1 MHFRRN
7 STRIECISE
16 EIKDVSFGIMQCNSS
31 TNEAYFLTDSGL
43 LESDSGVTLP
53 LLSVAHSR
61 VRRSFMV
68 IKGMAKRD

>member
-1 MHFRRN
+1 MHIRRN

-16 EIKDVSFGIMQCNSS
+16 GIKDVSFRIMQCNSS
-31 TNEAYFLTDSGL
+31 TNEAYLLSDSGL
-43 LESDSGVTLP
+43 FESYSGVNLP

-68 IKGMAKRD
+68 I